1 MSRIRII
8 GITEASVTIEWSEPI
23 STGGTPITGYVI
35 QRREGMNTI
44 ELIKHLESGFSK
56 LLQMVDSMKHPPQLY
71 FVMFT
76 HQLHKMQAT
85 MVSCRGLYML
95 AHCYVTMLLKDVVK

>member
-35 QRREGMNTI
+35 ERREGMNTI

-56 LLQMVDSMKHPPQLY
+56 LLQMVDSMKRPP
-71 FVMFT
+71 
-76 HQLHKMQAT
+76 
-85 MVSCRGLYML
+85 
-95 AHCYVTMLLKDVVK
+95 